1 MRGRRAWPTMHG
13 PSAATTVRA
22 ASQCIGVGP
31 VRRMPPST
39 VAHAED
45 SPMSVRERSAA
56 IVAVLVLGVAACA
69 DGGPAPEAAL
79 APTGQA
85 ARAAVKFWDANATA
99 RWNELATTLA
109 ARRTVNAVRVYTYL
123 SLAQLRAAEA
133 AQAIRPHPPTAS
145 AIGAA
150 SAAVLGA
157 NFPLDVAEI
166 EAALD
171 AQAAAEPWP
180 GARHEDFAVGEPIGR
195 AAAARVLAYALG
207 DRIGLAD
214 PVPTR
219 PTPTAGSWV
228 WSPGSPLARGNY
240 GARPFFLAT
249 GDEFRPP
256 PPPAFGSPAF
266 LAALAEVR
274 QIADTRTPEQLA
286 IAVYWHLNQS
296 PTSDAAMNNLAV
308 ELIRRHRRS
317 DVESARILFLM
328 NAAAFDALIGCFDA
342 KYHYWF
348 IRPSQADPGIR
359 TAVAVPA
366 HPSYPSA
373 HSCIS
378 GGSTGVLAAA
388 FPGDRAR
395 ITATAEEAGL
405 SRVYAGL
412 HYRFDSQAGLTL
424 GRAVAAKALAAD
436 LDAVAVR

>member
-1 MRGRRAWPTMHG
+1 MTVREK
-13 PSAATTVRA
+13 SAAL
-22 ASQCIGVGP
+22 
-31 VRRMPPST
+31 
-39 VAHAED
+39 VAL
-45 SPMSVRERSAA
+45 
-56 IVAVLVLGVAACA
+56 LVLGVAACA
-69 DGGPAPEAAL
+69 DGGLAPDAAL

-85 ARAAVKFWDANATA
+85 SRAAVKFWDANATA
-99 RWNELATTLA
+99 RWNEVATTLV
-109 ARRTVNAVRVYTYL
+109 ARRTVNAVRLYAYL

-150 SAAVLGA
+150 SAAVLAA

-166 EAALD
+166 EALLD

-180 GARHEDFAVGEPIGR
+180 GAKHEDFAVGEPIGR

-207 DRIGLAD
+207 DRVGLAD

-249 GDEFRPP
+249 ADEFHSP

-274 QIADTRTPEQLA
+274 RIADTRTPEQLA
-286 IAVYWHLNQS
+286 MAVYWHLNQS

-328 NAAAFDALIGCFDA
+328 NASAFDALVGCFDA

-348 IRPSQADPGIR
+348 IRPSQADPGIQL
-359 TAVAVPA
+359 AVALPA

-405 SRVYAGL
+405 SRVFAGL
-412 HYRFDSQAGLTL
+412 HYRFDSEAGLTL